1 MPLDNCPDI
10 LFDCYIST
18 GQSMPL
24 PWDYFIGLFSRQL
37 NLWEY
42 VVDLWQNRLRG
53 VPTSSPHPHG

>member
-1 MPLDNCPDI
+1 
-10 LFDCYIST
+10 
-18 GQSMPL
+18 MPL